1 MVLVKNHEF
10 HIQPPIHPDSVFQ
23 IRYWNIRSGSEL
35 RNGMDGAEYS
45 PSDVLMG
52 SIIQSFRAVDSLNVC
67 SDFWNHHSRTHD
79 RLLFLRFVKGSGRC
93 IDGMVAKSLVTLEL
107 PQGSI
112 KQLHAAAG
120 ERSSLSVCSY
130 PGCNSHSDLIH
141 PWSDNVYFSGFSGI
155 THKLSDCTGSPGAPS
170 VRHWICDLDC
180 NTVSRIRSGQ
190 GYACRRV
197 LCLGGHAS

>member
-10 HIQPPIHPDSVFQ
+10 HIQPSIHPDPVFQ

-35 RNGMDGAEYS
+35 RNGMDGAEYR

-67 SDFWNHHSRTHD
+67 SDAGNHHSRTHD
-79 RLLFLRFVKGSGRC
+79 SLLFLRFGKGSGRC
-93 IDGMVAKSLVTLEL
+93 IDGMVAEPVVTLEL
-107 PQGSI
+107 SQGSI

-120 ERSSLSVCSY
+120 ERSSLPVCSY

-141 PWSDNVYFSGFSGI
+141 PWSGDVYFSGFSGVA
-155 THKLSDCTGSPGAPS
+155 HKLSDCTGSSGAPS
-170 VRHWICDLDC
+170 VCHWICDLDC

-190 GYACRRV
+190 GYACRGIF
-197 LCLGGHAS
+197 CLGGHVS

>member
-10 HIQPPIHPDSVFQ
+10 HIQPPIHPDFFFS
-23 IRYWNIRSGSEL
+23 IRHRHIRSGSEL
-35 RNGMDGAEYS
+35 RNGMDGAEYR

-67 SDFWNHHSRTHD
+67 SDAGNHHSRTHD
-79 RLLFLRFVKGSGRC
+79 SLLFLRFGKGSGRC
-93 IDGMVAKSLVTLEL
+93 IDGMVAEPVVTLEL
-107 PQGSI
+107 SQGSI

-120 ERSSLSVCSY
+120 ERSSLPVCSY

-141 PWSDNVYFSGFSGI
+141 PWSGDVYFSGFSGVA
-155 THKLSDCTGSPGAPS
+155 HKLSDCTGSSGAPS
-170 VRHWICDLDC
+170 VCHWICDLDC

-190 GYACRRV
+190 GYACRGIF
-197 LCLGGHAS
+197 CLGGHVS